1 MGSRITIVIY
11 TRAPTQQLQCC
22 YITNMK
28 IYRPKR
34 DQRET
39 KRTSEGLAARPKK
52 NHIPQKKKTPWLL
65 GGR

>member
-1 MGSRITIVIY
+1 
-11 TRAPTQQLQCC
+11 
-22 YITNMK
+22 MK

-52 NHIPQKKKTPWLL
+52 NHIPQKKKKTPWLL

>member
-1 MGSRITIVIY
+1 
-11 TRAPTQQLQCC
+11 
-22 YITNMK
+22 MK

-52 NHIPQKKKTPWLL
+52 SYSTKKNALASW
-65 GGR
+65 RQIDE

>member
-1 MGSRITIVIY
+1 
-11 TRAPTQQLQCC
+11 
-22 YITNMK
+22 MK

-39 KRTSEGLAARPKK
+39 KKTSEGLAARPKK
-52 NHIPQKKKTPWLL
+52 IIFHKKKTPWLL

>member
-1 MGSRITIVIY
+1 
-11 TRAPTQQLQCC
+11 
-22 YITNMK
+22 MK

-52 NHIPQKKKTPWLL
+52 NHIPQKKKNTLASW
-65 GGR
+65 RQIDE